1 MQRALLLHLGY
12 SLEQHLVEKLILFC
26 WRGFRIDMNI
36 RKFLNKRK
44 KTTGTD
50 EVVDQTSKQQRL
62 LLAEKDSQNPA
73 PSSQGDCIAPSIS
86 DNTPHNA
93 NEILENENDIGLY
106 LNKNKLSKLSQTDKH
121 NILTK
126 PLKPHKNYNF
136 KADVAEKQRPFVYS
150 WMEDGEIL
158 PVVGLLRV

>member
-1 MQRALLLHLGY
+1 M
-12 SLEQHLVEKLILFC
+12 
-26 WRGFRIDMNI
+26 DI

-62 LLAEKDSQNPA
+62 LLAEKDNQNPA

-86 DNTPHNA
+86 GNTPDNA

-106 LNKNKLSKLSQTDKH
+106 LNKNKLSKLSQTDKL

-136 KADVAEKQRPFVYS
+136 KADIAEKQRPFVYS
-150 WMEDGEIL
+150 WMEKYSPWLAYSECEKGAL
-158 PVVGLLRV
+158 CLYCVMFPHPVRRGIQGAFIV